1 MCRRNKINLALRL
14 WITRK
19 KYKVQIELIGRIPLA
34 IFGRWIVMGSSI
46 ASLFSRRAR
55 ANGVIRA
62 EMGREMFQLTPAL
75 ARRASAASL
84 LESLI
89 DQRIYFGRRRRANE
103 AWPDLQ
109 TVAAALAREIDR
121 VKAKTPGRPV
131 VVSPFHY
138 VSQYANIYV
147 IDQLQKLL
155 GVESIAVVSGVP
167 RHIYGNDDAQI
178 PGIKVLYTYGDENR
192 NGLGVRVA
200 RALRRNGI
208 IAMFTDAPPFAMHQY
223 PMQTV
228 DVSMFN
234 RNARIHNGVFRLG
247 ASHDAVLLAFY
258 LRFDQGRF
266 SAKLFEPIAL
276 ADPDAPQKLAHRIET
291 ALIDNYPNWLLGGHP
306 SMYAFSPA
314 K

>member
-1 MCRRNKINLALRL
+1 MV
-14 WITRK
+14 WFF
-19 KYKVQIELIGRIPLA
+19 V
-34 IFGRWIVMGSSI
+34 
-46 ASLFSRRAR
+46 ASFFSRRIR
-55 ANGVIRA
+55 TDGVVRA
-62 EMGREMFQLTPAL
+62 EMGREMFHLTPAL
-75 ARRASAASL
+75 ARRASAGSL

-89 DQRIYFGRRRRANE
+89 DRRIYFGRRRRADE

-109 TVAAALAREIDR
+109 TVAAALADEIAR
-121 VKAKTPGRPV
+121 LKARTPERPV

-155 GVESIAVVSGVP
+155 GVESISVVSGVP

-208 IAMFTDAPPFAMHQY
+208 VAMFTDAPPFAMHQY

-247 ASHDAVLLAFY
+247 ASHNAVLLAFY

-266 SAKLFEPIAL
+266 SAKLFEPMAL
-276 ADPDAPQKLAHRIET
+276 ADADAPQQLAHRIET